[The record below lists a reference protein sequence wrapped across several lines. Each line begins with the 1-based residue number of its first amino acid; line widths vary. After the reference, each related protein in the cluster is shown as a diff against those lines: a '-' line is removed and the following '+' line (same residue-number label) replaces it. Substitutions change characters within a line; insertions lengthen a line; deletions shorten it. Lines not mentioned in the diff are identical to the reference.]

1 MIIKIITGWIL
12 RVYSPLGAGDVM
24 GNVKLKTFFAD
35 YPFVD
40 LCNVTRVLEL
50 HNISQSIFPM
60 TWRFLPLLDPM
71 VDAFVSRDCDTLM
84 TKREAEAVRLWLTN
98 SSVTFHMMRDHT
110 GHCGTA
116 ILGGELLCPYF
127 PVLEYFN
134 RLMLNVIIGGWGA
147 KINQERHSISMA
159 AYKMFYGE
167 KHSLQYGFDQV
178 LLFKFIWPLTFG
190 DSVIK
195 YN

>member
-1 MIIKIITGWIL
+1 M
-12 RVYSPLGAGDVM
+12 
-24 GNVKLKTFFAD
+24 
-35 YPFVD
+35 
-40 LCNVTRVLEL
+40 C
-50 HNISQSIFPM
+50 
-60 TWRFLPLLDPM
+60 
-71 VDAFVSRDCDTLM
+71 
-84 TKREAEAVRLWLTN
+84 
-98 SSVTFHMMRDHT
+98 
-110 GHCGTA
+110 
-116 ILGGELLCPYF
+116 LCPF

-147 KINQERHSISMA
+147 KINQERQSISMA
-159 AYKMFYGE
+159 AYQMFYEE